1 MLASLLVGVMLH
13 LCWDGGDSGAGP
25 VSGLCGAQRIGK
37 LETPSML
44 LSQAAS
50 YRVDAGRLMLFDA
63 VGALNSVSKRGAQ
76 RVAWRLMSSDN
87 TLASSRG
94 VS

>member
-13 LCWDGGDSGAGP
+13 LSWDGGDSGAGR

-37 LETPSML
+37 LETPSTL
-44 LSQAAS
+44 LGQTAS

-63 VGALNSVSKRGAQ
+63 VGNESLIF
-76 RVAWRLMSSDN
+76 VA
-87 TLASSRG
+87 AG
-94 VS
+94 Q